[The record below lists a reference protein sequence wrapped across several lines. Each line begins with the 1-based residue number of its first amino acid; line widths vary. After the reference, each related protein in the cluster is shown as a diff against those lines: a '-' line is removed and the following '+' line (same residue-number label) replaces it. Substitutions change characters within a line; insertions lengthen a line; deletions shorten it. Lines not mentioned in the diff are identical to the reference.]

1 MNKVEPFYLKSP
13 KNNMRR
19 NIAIALIIV
28 LLSIANPLFLIIL
41 VGYLVYLFNKI
52 KYYKSYEGQGL
63 EKAINYF
70 KAEDYTNCKEHC
82 LEILEKQSNY
92 NCSIMLA
99 LCYYYTKDYK
109 LFIRT
114 IEELEGHKKIQD
126 IDVRLKVGE
135 AYEVLGE
142 NEKAKLLYEELLKL
156 FPKSKFLQD
165 KTSPKK

>member
-1 MNKVEPFYLKSP
+1 MNKAEPFYLKSP

-19 NIAIALIIV
+19 DIATALIII

-41 VGYLVYLFNKI
+41 VGYLLYLFNKV
-52 KYYKSYEGQGL
+52 KYYRSYEGQCL

-70 KAEDYTNCKEHC
+70 KAEDYIACKKHC

-99 LCYYYTKDYK
+99 LCYYYTKDYE
-109 LFIRT
+109 LFIKT
-114 IEELEGHKKIQD
+114 MEELEGRKKIQD
-126 IDVRLKVGE
+126 IDVKLKLGK
-135 AYEVLGE
+135 AYEELGE
-142 NEKAKLLYEELLKL
+142 GKKAKELYEELLKL

-165 KTSPKK
+165 KLKN